1 MVMRFLLASLV
12 CLQFITIGCHDAT
25 ETEKS
30 DVVERAP
37 TLSAA
42 EELRDEAKDAEIAEK
57 STKHLESFLRLL
69 PNNPEAAWIDLEKF
83 AKLRYG
89 NHPLVDEWVELTFRF
104 TSEKKA
110 LVLELIRHA
119 EIEIQMLTDIDAE
132 KHANEIKDNQI
143 YLKENRDDVEAKQFQ
158 SDIDPQTYKIGF
170 ELSIQSDKND

>member
-1 MVMRFLLASLV
+1 MRFLLASLV

-37 TLSAA
+37 ALSSA
-42 EELRDEAKDAEIAEK
+42 EELRDEAKDTEIGEK

-69 PNNPEAAWIDLEKF
+69 PNNPEAAWIELEKF
-83 AKLRYG
+83 AKLKYG

-110 LVLELIRHA
+110 LVLELIRHT

-143 YLKENRDDVEAKQFQ
+143 YLKEERDHVEAKQFQ
-158 SDIDPQTYKIGF
+158 SGIDPQTYKIGF
-170 ELSIQSDKND
+170 ELSIQSGEND